1 MHILEKEIYNSAILP
16 KSKKMTPLFIGS
28 LLLATFLCSLVS
40 GFIFTYAIV
49 VMPGLAKLNDAEFIR
64 AFQVTD
70 GIIQNNQKLFM
81 LCWVGSILS
90 VLATMGLGFLQRQGF
105 DLYMIT
111 TICSVYLLGVQ
122 GVTIKVHLPLNNRL
136 QELYIQDLDEGALS
150 KERTRFESRWNY
162 FNNIRTTIAISV
174 TASFL
179 IYSATLILK

>member
-1 MHILEKEIYNSAILP
+1 
-16 KSKKMTPLFIGS
+16 MTPLFIGF

-90 VLATMGLGFLQRQGF
+90 VLATMGLGFLQLQGF

-111 TICSVYLLGVQ
+111 TICAVYLLGVQ
-122 GVTIKVHLPLNNRL
+122 AVTIKVHLPLNNSL
-136 QELYIQDLDEGALS
+136 QLINISDLDAGALS

-162 FNNIRTTIAISV
+162 FNNIRTTIAITV

-179 IYSATLILK
+179 IYSATLILKQI

>member
-1 MHILEKEIYNSAILP
+1 
-16 KSKKMTPLFIGS
+16 
-28 LLLATFLCSLVS
+28 
-40 GFIFTYAIV
+40 
-49 VMPGLAKLNDAEFIR
+49 
-64 AFQVTD
+64 
-70 GIIQNNQKLFM
+70 M